1 MPCVAGEGGSSR
13 SSKVVQ
19 EKNGGAGGRGGL
31 HIKVENS
38 EMGEVGDRNPRI
50 QENPGNG
57 IWETLGV
64 RKP

>member
-1 MPCVAGEGGSSR
+1 MKEGGAGEGRWSR

-50 QENPGNG
+50 QDKTQ
-57 IWETLGV
+57 ETGFGKL
-64 RKP
+64 